1 MSFYSLESI
10 LRIEKKRGYT
20 FRYCNSVLN
29 HLKELSSEIGAPV
42 QKVSNK
48 SVGSTWE
55 NARKPFIPPLTQQ
68 QQQQQQQKSF
78 AKKIV
83 PTELKRKDD
92 KTILNETVVEVRNV
106 LNKLT
111 SKTYLDC
118 VSELV
123 KMLQT
128 FERYRRSGLV
138 DDIIMNKLSEIIFH
152 IATHNRFYS
161 KLYADLFSELIFQ
174 FDFLKDI
181 LEKHGKGIISKFT
194 TIGEY
199 IDEENYEGFC
209 KMNEENDNLKS
220 LAEFFVNLNK
230 NNIISD
236 NMIQDISISILQ
248 EIMLFVNQE
257 DKKYQVDIMADILAI
272 LYDKDKM
279 KSSTF
284 EFATEEMCFNKCI
297 KKFSKAKSSDFKCLS
312 KKTIFKF
319 MDMYE
324 KKS

>member
-10 LRIEKKRGYT
+10 QRIEKKRNYA
-20 FRYCNSVLN
+20 FRYCETVLN
-29 HLKELSSEIGAPV
+29 HLKELSLEIGAPV
-42 QKVSNK
+42 QKVVKKTTTS
-48 SVGSTWE
+48 SWDH
-55 NARKPFIPPLTQQ
+55 ARKPIPT
-68 QQQQQQQKSF
+68 
-78 AKKIV
+78 V
-83 PTELKRKDD
+83 PTKKVFTTKKPPAELVRKDD

-111 SKTYLDC
+111 TKTYLDC
-118 VSELV
+118 VKELV

-128 FERYRRSGLV
+128 FERYQHSGLV
-138 DDIIMNKLSEIIFH
+138 DESIMTKLSDIIFH

-181 LEKHGKGIISKFT
+181 LEVHGKTIISKFT
-194 TIGEY
+194 SIGEY

-236 NMIQDISISILQ
+236 DMIQEISISILK

-272 LYDKDKM
+272 LYDKEKM

-284 EFATEEMCFNKCI
+284 EFATEDMGFNKCI

-319 MDMYE
+319 MDMFE

>member
-10 LRIEKKRGYT
+10 LRIEKKRNYT
-20 FRYCNSVLN
+20 FRFCQSVLN

-42 QKVSNK
+42 QKVVKK
-48 SVGSTWE
+48 SATSSSWE
-55 NARKPFIPPLTQQ
+55 NARKPLQQ
-68 QQQQQQQKSF
+68 QQHQQHQQPIKQF
-78 AKKIV
+78 AKKQA

-92 KTILNETVVEVRNV
+92 QTILNETLLEVRNV

-111 SKTYLDC
+111 AKTYLDC
-118 VSELV
+118 VGDLI

-128 FERYRRSGLV
+128 LERYRRSGLV
-138 DDIIMNKLSEIIFH
+138 DDVIMHKLSETIFH

-181 LEKHGKGIISKFT
+181 LEAHGKGIINQFT

-209 KMNEENDNLKS
+209 KMNEANDNLKS
-220 LAEFFVNLNK
+220 LADFFVNLNK

-236 NMIQDISISILQ
+236 AMIQEISISILK
-248 EIMLFVNQE
+248 EIMLFVNEE
-257 DKKYQVDIMADILAI
+257 DKRYQVDIMADILAI
-272 LYDKDKM
+272 LYEKEKM
-279 KSSTF
+279 KSSNF
-284 EFATEEMCFNKCI
+284 LFADEEMCFNKCI
-297 KKFSKAKSSDFKCLS
+297 KKFSKSKSSDFKCLS